1 MPVSLNLSSE
11 GTFRKGLKINVK
23 FGRSYRKDNFL
34 LSNKMEG
41 EKRLWCKNRNERRSF
56 KGELPL
62 RSLIVRVFDNA
73 LAKEKLIFFCP
84 LPKICVYVWTNT
96 LILSIFS
103 IFWSCHPVF
112 FIFSLRVLLTKMRF
126 SRKSSSGPRE
136 NIHFK
141 TSEFTAKM
149 GLQKSKF

>member
-1 MPVSLNLSSE
+1 MSLNLSSE

-23 FGRSYRKDNFL
+23 FGRSYRKIIFCSPIKWRGKNV
-34 LSNKMEG
+34 
-41 EKRLWCKNRNERRSF
+41 LWCKNRNERRSS

-73 LAKEKLIFFCP
+73 LAKAKINFFSPP
-84 LPKICVYVWTNT
+84 LKICVYVPTNT
-96 LILSIFS
+96 LILSIFF
-103 IFWSCHPVF
+103 IFWSCDPVF
-112 FIFSLRVLLTKMRF
+112 FKFSLNVLMTKIRF
-126 SRKSSSGPRE
+126 ARKSSSGPRA

-141 TSEFTAKM
+141 ISEFTAKM

>member
-34 LSNKMEG
+34 LRNKMEG
-41 EKRLWCKNRNERRSF
+41 EKRLWCKNRNERRSC

-84 LPKICVYVWTNT
+84 LLKICVYVWTNT
-96 LILSIFS
+96 LFLTKNFQWKAFSTMISAKCTPFEVEKVTMCCFLTIFS
-103 IFWSCHPVF
+103 RYFESF
-112 FIFSLRVLLTKMRF
+112 FCFVL
-126 SRKSSSGPRE
+126 S
-136 NIHFK
+136 NYVY
-141 TSEFTAKM
+141 
-149 GLQKSKF
+149 